1 MNTKKYHFSNNIN
14 RIMTQRAGLLIFV
27 LTASAVIG
35 AFFGSLAGYSMF
47 QRSNLVQEV
56 SDQFGVDILPI
67 SEEEVLERQIV
78 DLIEEETATIAVV
91 NQVIPSVVSVV
102 VRKEVFTIEASEYY
116 FYDFEVEDTE
126 SLESELIEV
135 GGGTAVFVS
144 SNGLLIT
151 NKHVVSDLDAVY
163 SILTNDGQEY
173 GVTVLA
179 EDLFMDLAVLQINQ
193 DEINGKTFPAA
204 TLGDSDDLRV
214 GQTVIAIGNTLSE
227 YQNTVTKGVVSGLG
241 RRVLASDYSSSQ
253 VIEEAIQTDAAINP
267 GNSGGPLIN
276 LLGQVIGI
284 NTAIAGSGEGIG
296 FAIPANSV
304 KEVVNDVL
312 EHGRIV
318 RPWLGVRY
326 LMIDEFV
333 AEENGLSVTEG
344 ALVVAGT
351 GENEPAVLPGSPAEA
366 AGLVEGDIIMSING
380 QEINALNTL
389 AQIINEFDPGDNVT
403 LLVMRAGEEII
414 MTTSLEEVTSDDL

>member
-1 MNTKKYHFSNNIN
+1 
-14 RIMTQRAGLLIFV
+14 MTQRAGLLIFV
-27 LTASAVIG
+27 LAISAVIG

-47 QRSNLVQEV
+47 QRSNLVQEL
-56 SDQFGVDILPI
+56 SDQFGVDILPM
-67 SEEEVLERQIV
+67 SEEEALERKIV

-102 VRKEVFTIEASEYY
+102 VRKQVFTIEASDYY
-116 FYDFEVEDTE
+116 FYDFEAEDTE

-144 SNGLLIT
+144 SEGLLIT
-151 NKHVVSDLDAVY
+151 NKHVVSDPDAVY
-163 SILTNDGQEY
+163 SILTNDGEEY
-173 GVTVLA
+173 AVTVLA
-179 EDLFMDLAVLQINQ
+179 EDLFLDLAVLQINQ
-193 DEINGKTFPAA
+193 EETDGQSFPVAI
-204 TLGDSDDLRV
+204 LGDSDNLRV

-241 RRVLASDYSSSQ
+241 RRVLASDFSSSQ
-253 VIEEAIQTDAAINP
+253 VIEQAIQTDAAINP

-276 LLGQVIGI
+276 LLGEVIGI
-284 NTAIAGSGEGIG
+284 NTAISGSGEGIG
-296 FAIPANSV
+296 FAIPVNSV
-304 KEVVNDVL
+304 KEVVSDVL

-333 AEENGLSVTEG
+333 AEENGLSVSEG

-351 GENEPAVLPGSPAEA
+351 GENEPAILPGSPAEA
-366 AGLVEGDIIMSING
+366 AGLVEGDIIISING
-380 QEINALNTL
+380 QAVNTDKTL
-389 AQIINEFDPGDNVT
+389 AQIINEFDPGDTVS
-403 LLVMRAGEEII
+403 LLVMRAGEEILMSAI
-414 MTTSLEEVTSDDL
+414 LEEVTPDDL